1 MMWYQATYLQI
12 SLFSLRQSL
21 STGSGAKTLLV
32 PTPFA
37 LKMALLDAAIRVLG
51 KEQATL
57 LFPTIRDLQIAMQLP
72 PQLVVINSFIKIV
85 RPKKNGPSDDLG
97 TGLVTPLGSTI
108 AYREFVSYA
117 GPFSLSLSS
126 VEGSALSAELVGLL
140 AQINYFGKRG
150 SFVQLL
156 EPPQTIERLDE
167 SWTLLTADQR
177 LFIFDGTIQM
187 LDDCGPVLSFER
199 ADITSGVRITLG
211 KDRVQR
217 SIVLPCRLMRSSRGF
232 TLYQRID
239 PS

>member
-1 MMWYQATYLQI
+1 MMWYQASYLPI

-21 STGSGAKTLLV
+21 STSSGAKTLLV

-57 LFPTIRDLQIAMQLP
+57 LFPTIRDLQIAVQLP
-72 PQLVVINSFIKIV
+72 SQLVVINSFLKIV

-108 AYREFVSYA
+108 AYREFVSYG
-117 GPFSLSLSS
+117 GPLGLSLSNG
-126 VEGSALSAELVGLL
+126 EGSALPAELVGLL

-156 EPPQTIERLDE
+156 EPPQAIIGRLGED
-167 SWTLLTADQR
+167 WTLLTADQR
-177 LFIFDGTIQM
+177 MFVSDGTIQM
-187 LDDCGPVLSFER
+187 LDDCGPALSFER
-199 ADITSGVRITLG
+199 ADITSGVRITL
-211 KDRVQR
+211 
-217 SIVLPCRLMRSSRGF
+217 
-232 TLYQRID
+232 
-239 PS
+239 

>member
-1 MMWYQATYLQI
+1 MWYQATYLPI

-57 LFPTIRDLQIAMQLP
+57 LFPTIRDLQIAIQLP
-72 PQLVVINSFIKIV
+72 SQLVVINSFLKIV
-85 RPKKNGPSDDLG
+85 RPKKHGPSDDLG

-108 AYREFVSYA
+108 AYREFVSYG
-117 GPFSLSLSS
+117 GPFGLSLSGG
-126 VEGSALSAELVGLL
+126 EGSAVPEELVGLL

-156 EPPQTIERLDE
+156 EPPQIIEQLDE
-167 SWTLLTADQR
+167 GWTLLTSEQR
-177 LFIFDGTIQM
+177 LFISDGTIQM
-187 LDDCGPVLSFER
+187 LDDCGPGLSFER

-217 SIVLPCRLMRSSRGF
+217 VIVLPCRLMRSSRGF
-232 TLYQRID
+232 TLYQRINA
-239 PS
+239 S

>member
-1 MMWYQATYLQI
+1 MWYQASYLPI

-21 STGSGAKTLLV
+21 STSSGAKTLLV

-37 LKMALLDAAIRVLG
+37 MKMALLDAAIRVLG
-51 KEQATL
+51 KEQGSL
-57 LFPTIRDLQIAMQLP
+57 LFPTIRDLQIAIQLP
-72 PQLVVINSFIKIV
+72 KQLVVINGFLKIV

-97 TGLVTPLGSTI
+97 TGLITPLGSTI
-108 AYREFVSYA
+108 AYREFVSYGGSLA
-117 GPFSLSLSS
+117 LSLSGR
-126 VEGSALSAELVGLL
+126 EGRALPGELVGLL

-156 EPPQTIERLDE
+156 EPPQIIEQLDE
-167 SWTLLTADQR
+167 SWTLLTSEQR
-177 LFIFDGTIQM
+177 LFSSDGTIQM
-187 LDDCGPVLSFER
+187 LDDCGPGLSFER

-217 SIVLPCRLMRSSRGF
+217 TIVLPCRLMRSSRGY